1 MHITRLEFQNKQCIS
16 AGTSELWVQVMAHAT
31 QTFLMECKS
40 MFLHHQQKHIFTK
53 DTIAHLLCCT
63 TTTTTFQF
71 FLNSIVLYIIFIPLG
86 YQCFKNL
93 FFIYTCKFANIFHHF
108 WLNGYITC
116 QKSSQRSCIS
126 EIKVNVLQNH
136 ITNVSSITGT
146 CHVLGF
152 KQYRHSFTKHR
163 LLVLSSQSPQVNL

>member
-1 MHITRLEFQNKQCIS
+1 MQAHRNYGCRWWLMQLKLFWWSAKACFCIINRSTFSQNY
-16 AGTSELWVQVMAHAT
+16 W
-31 QTFLMECKS
+31 
-40 MFLHHQQKHIFTK
+40 